1 MIRNLDEENN
11 LATKITSILGTII
24 SVGLNLTPSV
34 LFYEFFTGKREFKSI
49 PEMMF
54 VSAVCLFLAYL
65 GFKFGVNEFGIIGCV
80 FFFITFFG
88 SIAAVYTDLHKDD
101 KD

>member
-1 MIRNLDEENN
+1 MKTDWG
-11 LATKITSILGTII
+11 A
-24 SVGLNLTPSV
+24 
-34 LFYEFFTGKREFKSI
+34 FW
-49 PEMMF
+49 EMMF